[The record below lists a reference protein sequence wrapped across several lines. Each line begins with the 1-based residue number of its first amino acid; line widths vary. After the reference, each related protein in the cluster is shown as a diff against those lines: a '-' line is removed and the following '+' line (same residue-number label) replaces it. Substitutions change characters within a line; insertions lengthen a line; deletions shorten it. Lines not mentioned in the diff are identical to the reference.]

1 MQSIA
6 ETIRD
11 VLDSI
16 GDWATVKDVRRE
28 IKRQNIELPQ
38 FQGRLG
44 NFLYKAVIQGFAEKR
59 KTDSLIE
66 YRLLPERKVPD
77 KYIAEKKA
85 RNKLLSDR
93 RKEERARLRLIKNEK
108 RSIMTDRPYSFE
120 VHMICQRRWS
130 Q

>member
-1 MQSIA
+1 MKSIA

-11 VLDSI
+11 VLESI

-38 FQGRLG
+38 YQGRLG

-59 KTDSLIE
+59 KTTGLIE
-66 YRLLPERKVPD
+66 YRLLPERNVPE
-77 KYIAEKKA
+77 KYVAEKKA
-85 RNKLLSDR
+85 RNKLLSER
-93 RKEERARLRLIKNEK
+93 RKDERARLRMIKKEK
-108 RSIMTDRPYSFE
+108 KSIITSRPYSFE